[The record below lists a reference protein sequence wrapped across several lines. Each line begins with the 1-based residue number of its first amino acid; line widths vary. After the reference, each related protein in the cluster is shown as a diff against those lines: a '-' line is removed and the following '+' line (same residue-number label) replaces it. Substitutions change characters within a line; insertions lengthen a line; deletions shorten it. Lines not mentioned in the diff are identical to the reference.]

1 LTLGVRQFTFH
12 ECRRLLGLL
21 DLRKSLVNCDVNF
34 GLPGYWIQDTGL
46 LSVSGLGAVSAESCG
61 RDSFVESAGFGQL
74 RFGLSAAADDHQ
86 LSEFVEGLWSPPGLF
101 CV

>member
-1 LTLGVRQFTFH
+1 MRVTVALAGSILEKPG
-12 ECRRLLGLL
+12 ELRRKFLA
-21 DLRKSLVNCDVNF
+21 C
-34 GLPGYWIQDTGL
+34 QDTGL

-86 LSEFVEGLWSPPGLF
+86 TE
-101 CV
+101 